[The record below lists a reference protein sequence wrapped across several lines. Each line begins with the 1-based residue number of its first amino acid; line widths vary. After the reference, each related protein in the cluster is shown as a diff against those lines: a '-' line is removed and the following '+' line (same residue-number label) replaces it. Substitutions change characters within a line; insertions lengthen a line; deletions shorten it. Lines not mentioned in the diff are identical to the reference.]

1 MVQVLTQKVRCPT
14 AVGLRRQRLLKPLL
28 GETSPPLVLVVAP
41 GGCGKTTLLA
51 QAAASSSAPVAWY
64 RTDARDTSETVFIR
78 HLAMALRDVR
88 PVDAGQVTTA
98 DELLSH
104 LDGPSTREALLVVD
118 DVHEVTG
125 SPAER
130 SLRRILDLRP
140 PWLRILLGGRRRPAV
155 NLPRLQVSCG
165 LLEVDADDLRFRTWE
180 VERLFSDLYAEPLPP
195 EAAAALT
202 RRTGGWAAGLQ
213 LFHLAT
219 RGRTG
224 AERRAAVTALDGRS
238 RLIRSYLAENV
249 LAEME
254 PHLRFFVTRTCTLG
268 VLTGPLCDELLG
280 TRGSDVVLQDLT
292 DAQLFTASEDG
303 GRTFRYH
310 QVFQDHLEAALEDE
324 LGADRA
330 RRWYRRSAQALEH
343 AGLVDAALRAHA
355 RAEDW
360 ESANR
365 LVLRAGARLAEGSDP
380 GVAEVLPVRLR
391 QQDPWLAL
399 AGARHQLRRGDLPAA
414 LAAYRHAETLLDD
427 PGFRERCRGEARLAA
442 CWLSQPP
449 PAPPGTP
456 GTRPAG
462 ERHWSERLRDA
473 TVRLP
478 HPGPS
483 PAAGP
488 PSPGDLLVTGLTRL
502 LGGRFPEAVDDLSAV
517 TAQVRRESVEGVVAL
532 LGCALAELLGGTAGS
547 RHLEEAARAAETAP
561 FPWLERVCRAA
572 LELAVRDE
580 TDEVEGMPWQGLLRH
595 CRSDGDEWG
604 AALLLF
610 LRGAVETRGR
620 RGDPLSRLAEA
631 AELFDRLHA
640 PVLTVWT
647 DAFRALALARSGAP
661 EARAAVRRVTT
672 AAQRL
677 GVPAAGL
684 LASSAGGAAG
694 SRPLPRPRAAPD
706 GPTPDRPAVPAGGP
720 AGAGSSDPD
729 VRLRLLGG
737 FRLEVGGRS
746 AAWHGVRPRVLVL
759 LRLLA
764 VSPDLDVHRER
775 LVDALWPGVG
785 LPTGTHRLQVA
796 VSSLRA
802 ALDQAGLPGSA
813 VLARHGEA
821 YRLSLPPHTRVDVR
835 EVLAELAEASAARAQ
850 GRRAAA
856 AAAVRRALAVYQGE
870 LLPEDGPA
878 EWVVPERDRLRRR
891 VATAAGELAEDCLRL
906 GEVREGLGAAR
917 RALELDRYQDHV
929 WELLTE
935 LHERAGDRAAAARAR
950 QEHADALAELSV
962 PGLGRVAQGDDH
974 LVTLLRQGGPPR
986 GAARGP
992 A

>member
-1 MVQVLTQKVRCPT
+1 MVRVLTQKVRCP
-14 AVGLRRQRLLKPLL
+14 APVGLRRQRLLGPLL
-28 GETSPPLVLVVAP
+28 DGSSPPLVLVVAP

-51 QAAASSSAPVAWY
+51 QAAALSAIPVGWY
-64 RTDARDTSETVFIR
+64 RTDARDTSETAFVS
-78 HLAMALRDVR
+78 HLASALRAVR
-88 PVDAGQVTTA
+88 SVDAGQVTTI
-98 DELLSH
+98 DELLTL
-104 LDGPSTREALLVVD
+104 LDEDPGGEALLVVD
-118 DVHEVTG
+118 DVHELTG

-130 SLRRILDLRP
+130 SLRRFLDLRP
-140 PWLRILLGGRRRPAV
+140 PWLRILLAGRRRPAV

-219 RGRTG
+219 RGRTS
-224 AERRAAVTALDGRS
+224 AERRAAVEALDGRS
-238 RLIRSYLAENV
+238 RLIKSYLTENV

-280 TRGSDVVLQDLT
+280 ADGSDVVLQDLA
-292 DAQLFTASEDG
+292 DSQLFTASEDG

-310 QVFQDHLEAALEDE
+310 QAFQDHLEAALEDE
-324 LGADRA
+324 LGTVRA
-330 RRWYRRSAQALEH
+330 RRWYRRSAQVLERVGH
-343 AGLVDAALRAHA
+343 VDAALRAHA

-365 LVLRAGARLAEGSDP
+365 LVLRAGARLAEGCDP
-380 GVAEVLPVRLR
+380 RVAEVLPDRLR
-391 QQDPWLAL
+391 EHDPWLAL
-399 AGARHQLRRGDLPAA
+399 AGARHQLRQGALTAA
-414 LAAYRHAETLLDD
+414 LSAYRHAETLLDD
-427 PGFRERCRGEARLAA
+427 AEFQERCRGEARLVVR
-442 CWLSQPP
+442 WLPQPP
-449 PAPPGTP
+449 PSREETPPS
-456 GTRPAG
+456 RPDAD
-462 ERHWSERLRDA
+462 RHWSERLRDA

-478 HPGPS
+478 VPDPS
-483 PAAGP
+483 PVPGQ
-488 PSPGDLLVTGLTRL
+488 PSVGDLLVSGLTRL

-547 RHLEEAARAAETAP
+547 RHLEEAARAAETAS

-580 TDEVEGMPWQGLLRH
+580 ADEVEGMPWQGLLRR

-610 LRGAVETRGR
+610 IRGAVETRGR
-620 RGDPLSRLAEA
+620 RGDPLPCLAEA
-631 AELFDRLHA
+631 AEVFGRLHA
-640 PVLTVWT
+640 PVLAVWT
-647 DAFRALALARSGAP
+647 EAFRALAMARSGAP
-661 EARAAVRRVTT
+661 EAATVVHRVTT
-672 AAQRL
+672 AASAL
-677 GVPAAGL
+677 GVPAAAR
-684 LASSAGGAAG
+684 LASGAGTATG
-694 SRPLPRPRAAPD
+694 SEPPPRDEPD
-706 GPTPDRPAVPAGGP
+706 GPALNRPAVPAG
-720 AGAGSSDPD
+720 AGAGHPE

-737 FRLEVGGRS
+737 FRLDVGGRS
-746 AAWHGVRPRVLVL
+746 ADWHGVRPRALVL

-764 VSPDLDVHRER
+764 VSPDVDVHRER

-802 ALDQAGLPGSA
+802 ALDRAGLPGST

-821 YRLSLPPHTRVDVR
+821 YRLALPPGTTVDVR
-835 EVLAELAEASAARAQ
+835 ELLAQLAEASAARAR
-850 GRRAAA
+850 GRTAAA
-856 AAAVRRALAVYQGE
+856 AAAVRRALALYQGE

-878 EWVVPERDRLRRR
+878 EWVLSERDRLRRC

-906 GEVREGLGAAR
+906 GAVGEGLGAAR
-917 RALELDRYQDHV
+917 RALELDRYQDRA
-929 WELLTE
+929 WELVTE

-962 PGLGRVAQGDDH
+962 PGLHRIGRSGEDR
-974 LVTLLRQGGPPR
+974 VTPLRVRPGGPPR
-986 GAARGP
+986 GAVRGP